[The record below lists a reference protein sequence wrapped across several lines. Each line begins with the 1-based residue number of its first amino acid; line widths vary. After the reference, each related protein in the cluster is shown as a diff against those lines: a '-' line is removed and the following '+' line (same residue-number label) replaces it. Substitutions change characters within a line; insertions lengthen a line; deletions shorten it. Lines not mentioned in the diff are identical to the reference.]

1 MFDKANINTYN
12 SFISVITRWL
22 KLLYTHLVFVS
33 YLKEE
38 DLRMDAG
45 PESTRQ
51 KTKKITY
58 RLHQA
63 VGLLW
68 AEISIISAYR
78 S

>member
-12 SFISVITRWL
+12 SFISIITRWL
-22 KLLYTHLVFVS
+22 LFLYSPCFCFI
-33 YLKEE
+33 LKEE